1 MTKPRLG
8 KYIKGC
14 SEYERLSKCT
24 GECDVGFERNYPIH
38 DDRQAKETS
47 DVNFFYSDQSGL
59 SSKVSG
65 VSNEHTLDFILPLEV
80 FLFCL
85 AFYPFLQRQFRRNGM
100 DFVCLSTAFIYPFL

>member
-14 SEYERLSKCT
+14 SEYERLSECT
-24 GECDVGFERNYPIH
+24 GECDGGFERNYPIH
-38 DDRQAKETS
+38 GDRQAKETS
-47 DVNFFYSDQSGL
+47 DVNFFYSEQSGL

-65 VSNEHTLDFILPLEV
+65 ISNEHTLDFILPLEV

-85 AFYPFLQRQFRRNGM
+85 AFYPFFTTSISSKWYGFR
-100 DFVCLSTAFIYPFL
+100 LSF